1 MSFYERYENL
11 CAERGMKP
19 QNPEMQRICG
29 VTSGSIS
36 GWKSGSSPKIEVLC
50 RLATYFDVTTDYLL
64 GLSEVRKPEVLVL
77 SEKEKI
83 LIDAYRAADD
93 MGQLNIIY
101 ICLDEMKKAKGDNA
115 SAV

>member
-36 GWKSGSSPKIEVLC
+36 GW
-50 RLATYFDVTTDYLL
+50 
-64 GLSEVRKPEVLVL
+64 
-77 SEKEKI
+77 
-83 LIDAYRAADD
+83 
-93 MGQLNIIY
+93 
-101 ICLDEMKKAKGDNA
+101 
-115 SAV
+115 

>member
-36 GWKSGSSPKIEVLC
+36 GWKAVLPLKLKC
-50 RLATYFDVTTDYLL
+50 FAALL
-64 GLSEVRKPEVLVL
+64 HTLT
-77 SEKEKI
+77 
-83 LIDAYRAADD
+83 
-93 MGQLNIIY
+93 
-101 ICLDEMKKAKGDNA
+101 
-115 SAV
+115 

>member
-1 MSFYERYENL
+1 MCRTWDE
-11 CAERGMKP
+11 ATKP
-19 QNPEMQRICG
+19 RNAAYLRCHFWLYLWME
-29 VTSGSIS
+29 
-36 GWKSGSSPKIEVLC
+36 SGSSPKIEVLC

-83 LIDAYRAADD
+83 LIDAYRTAND

-101 ICLDEMKKAKGDNA
+101 VCMDEMKKAKGEG
-115 SAV
+115 VLVG